1 MLDATEMLIIVVGS
15 LTSSIILC
23 MCYRC
28 CRKKKEETRL
38 TDIRKS
44 VSRTNKVK
52 PFIKFIDDNNNDDNI
67 ITINNNGEKEI
78 GIRIGEP
85 IEQEN
90 V

>member
-1 MLDATEMLIIVVGS
+1 MLDATEMLIIVVSS
-15 LTSSIILC
+15 LTSTVILC
-23 MCYRC
+23 ICYRC

-44 VSRTNKVK
+44 VSRSNRVT
-52 PFIKFIDDNNNDDNI
+52 PFINFIDDNNDTNS
-67 ITINNNGEKEI
+67 NNGVKEI
-78 GIRIGEP
+78 AIRISEP